1 MTTRRLPAQLA
12 FASLL
17 SLAVTDIL
25 FVFLVAVDVLSGDE
39 ALSVAT
45 PKMIYFSLMAS
56 LSFFSLPLIW
66 WGNRIGYYV
75 AMAVAALSLLA
86 GVSGVWS
93 ALTGAVP
100 VDVNVLSGL
109 VGLALSTILLVSSG
123 YASREKA
130 G

>member
-45 PKMIYFSLMAS
+45 PKMIYFSLMVS
-56 LSFFSLPLIW
+56 LSFFSLPLTW

-123 YASREKA
+123 YASTEKA